1 MAKAAKGTPANVV
14 AFTPPATP
22 ATDTATTAAKPATSR
37 RRKQPVAHTSHDAQ
51 AAQQRA
57 QAALAEI
64 ASMGATPDLAL
75 MTRLAEAYATSRM
88 LVRKG
93 VCTNDELC
101 TEVYQAMA
109 DMLANVKA
117 DVLRQLEAQRKAQE
131 EQGLGA
137 RLAVAKQ
144 PLMVARR

>member
-1 MAKAAKGTPANVV
+1 MIAADDAAAVTTAKPKPKAA
-14 AFTPPATP
+14 
-22 ATDTATTAAKPATSR
+22 
-37 RRKQPVAHTSHDAQ
+37 RRKKPVSATSHDAQ

-64 ASMGATPDLAL
+64 ASMGATPDVGL

-101 TEVYQAMA
+101 TEVYLAMA

-117 DVLRQLEAQRKAQE
+117 DVLRQLEAKRKAQE

-144 PLMVARR
+144 PLAIVRR